1 MNFKED
7 KIMTK
12 RVALVTG
19 ARVGLG
25 QETAV
30 ELAKLGHD
38 VALVAR
44 NACTETEERIANE
57 APGAKAISYQCDIRD
72 PKQVQE
78 MAAKVRADLGDVEIL
93 INNAGIYPF
102 ILFEELDYDAWKNYF
117 ATNVDGPYNCCQA
130 FLPAMRE
137 KGWGR
142 VVSISSDAFMNGQEP
157 KLAGYI
163 STKGAV
169 IGLTRALASEYGPY
183 GVTVN
188 SVAPGLF
195 VCDQTI
201 SNIGGAP
208 GEIPE
213 GEFNKWDLMIGL
225 QSIKKYPYPS
235 DFTGAIKFL
244 VSEEAGFMTGQT
256 MVVDGGIARV

>member
-1 MNFKED
+1 
-7 KIMTK
+7 MTK
-12 RVALVTG
+12 RIALVTG

-44 NACTETEERIANE
+44 HACTETEERIAKE
-57 APGAKAISYQCDIRD
+57 APGVKAISYQCDIRD
-72 PKQVQE
+72 PEQVQA
-78 MAAKVRADLGDVEIL
+78 MAAKVKEDLGDVEIL

-102 ILFEELDYDAWKNYF
+102 ILFEDLDYETWKNYY
-117 ATNVDGPYNCCQA
+117 ATNVDGPYNCLKA

-137 KGWGR
+137 AGWGR
-142 VVSISSDAFMNGQEP
+142 VVSISSDSFMNGQEP
-157 KLAGYI
+157 MLAGYI

-213 GEFNKWDLMIGL
+213 GGFNKWDMMVNL

>member
-1 MNFKED
+1 MAN
-7 KIMTK
+7 KIA
-12 RVALVTG
+12 VITG
-19 ARVGLG
+19 ASKGLG
-25 QETAV
+25 QEIAYQFIRD
-30 ELAKLGHD
+30 LGLD
-38 VALVAR
+38 VVLVAR
-44 NACTETEERIANE
+44 GDCKQTEERIAALNKPE
-57 APGAKAISYQCDIRD
+57 CRVLSVACDISD
-72 PKQVQE
+72 PEKVAE
-78 MAAKVRADLGDVEIL
+78 MKKKVDEFGGCDIL

-102 ILFEELDYDAWKNYF
+102 ILFEDLDYKMWKSYF
-117 ATNVDGPYNCCQA
+117 ATNVDGPYNCLQA
-130 FLPAMRE
+130 FLPGMRE

-142 VVSISSDAFMNGQEP
+142 VVNITSDSFMNGQEP
-157 KLAGYI
+157 KLSGYI

-208 GEIPE
+208 GEIE
-213 GEFNKWDLMIGL
+213 DGGFNKWDLMLGL
-225 QSIKKYPYPS
+225 QSIKKYPYPA
-235 DFTGAIKFL
+235 DFTGAVKFL

>member
-1 MNFKED
+1 
-7 KIMTK
+7 MTK
-12 RVALVTG
+12 RIALVTG

-38 VALVAR
+38 AALVAR
-44 NACTETEERIANE
+44 HKCGETEARIAKE
-57 APGAKAISYQCDIRD
+57 APGAKAISYECDIRD

-142 VVSISSDAFMNGQEP
+142 VVS
-157 KLAGYI
+157 I